1 MKTIILD
8 IDRTL
13 VHSLKYRLVKDE
25 WKEKFEWFDDGID
38 IITFLRPNVREFI
51 NFLIDNN
58 SKYKVG
64 IFTAASREYANFVV
78 DILFPQVKPIFVYS
92 GIDYDIAKY
101 NYGKL
106 KAIEYVVDNN
116 VGIKYEDCVM
126 IDDSN
131 AVKRSLGEVC
141 YQIPLFAVCYDN
153 PPGIFYPA
161 SVEDKELLK
170 VIEWL
175 KEENK

>member
-13 VHSLKYRLVKDE
+13 VHSLNYRLVKDE
-25 WKEKFEWFDDGID
+25 WKEKFEWFDDGINL
-38 IITFLRPNVREFI
+38 ITFLRPNVREFI
-51 NFLIDNN
+51 NFLIDNK
-58 SKYKVG
+58 SRYKVG
-64 IFTAASREYANFVV
+64 IFTAASKEYADFIV
-78 DILFPQVKPIFVYS
+78 DILFPQVKPSFIYS

-141 YQIPLFAVCYDN
+141 YQIPLFVVCYDS
-153 PPGIFYPA
+153 PQGIFYPA